1 MAGILDTVDQRT
13 QLVGENRLELLMF
26 RLKGRQLFALNVF
39 KVQEVVQLPKLT
51 LIPHSHPGICGVS
64 HMRNSTIPVIDL
76 SQAIGLAPMGVDPSR
91 NLIVTE
97 YNRTIQGFM
106 VGSVDR
112 IINLNW
118 DSIMPP
124 PKSAGRSHYLTAITR
139 LENNELVEIIDV
151 EKVLAEI
158 ISYNVDVTE
167 GVIDE
172 TIKAHT
178 IGKKI
183 IHADDSS
190 TARLQTRD
198 ALAQIGIEIIP
209 ASDGAQAL
217 KILKDMADSGKNVY
231 DEVLMLITDAEMP
244 VMDGYRL
251 THEIRKDPRMKD
263 LYIALNTSLS
273 GGFNEAMVKKVG
285 CDKCISKFQPDVLI
299 TAVQDHMREVLS
311 QQG

>member
-1 MAGILDTVDQRT
+1 M
-13 QLVGENRLELLMF
+13 
-26 RLKGRQLFALNVF
+26 
-39 KVQEVVQLPKLT
+39 
-51 LIPHSHPGICGVS
+51 
-64 HMRNSTIPVIDL
+64 
-76 SQAIGLAPMGVDPSR
+76 
-91 NLIVTE
+91 
-97 YNRTIQGFM
+97 
-106 VGSVDR
+106 
-112 IINLNW
+112 
-118 DSIMPP
+118 
-124 PKSAGRSHYLTAITR
+124 SAGRSHYLTAITR

-285 CDKCISKFQPDVLI
+285 CDKFISKFQPDVLI